1 MTGFL
6 EFVQLCFQPLNL
18 PFTVGLIGIFVYWTL
33 FIIGAVG
40 LEALDLDV
48 DLDTDI
54 DVDADVEI
62 AAELDADADVDVN
75 EMAANGPAFWISFL
89 RFFNVGD
96 VPMMIL
102 LSSFSFTTWAFSLL
116 YNSYFNDEGA
126 TWIALVCLIPNLVL
140 SMMIT
145 KIVTTPAKLLFKHA
159 TTGGEAPMKIV
170 GKTCIVTTGE
180 VTPTF
185 GQAQIQL
192 EDGPPVTLNVRCSE
206 EKSLVKGQEAVVI
219 DHDKDKNTYTVIPFN
234 LEN

>member
-6 EFVQLCFQPLNL
+6 EFVQLCFQPVNL
-18 PFTVGLIGIFVYWTL
+18 PFSVGLIGIFVYWTL

-54 DVDADVEI
+54 DVDADVDI
-62 AAELDADADVDVN
+62 GADLDADVDADVGD
-75 EMAANGPAFWISFL
+75 MPGNGPAFWISFL

-102 LSSFSFTTWAFSLL
+102 LSSFAFTAWAFSLL
-116 YNSYFNDEGA
+116 SNYYFNPGGA
-126 TWIALVCLIPNLVL
+126 AWLSLVFLIPNIVL
-140 SMMIT
+140 SMLIT
-145 KIVTTPAKLLFKHA
+145 KIVTTPVKHLFKHA
-159 TTGGEAPMKIV
+159 TAGGEAPMKIV

-180 VTPTF
+180 VTPAF

-192 EDGPPVTLNVRCSE
+192 DDGPPVTLNVRCSE
-206 EKSLVKGQEAVVI
+206 DVSLVKGQEAVVI
-219 DHDKDKNTYTVIPFN
+219 DHDEEKNTYQVIPFN
-234 LEN
+234 LED

>member
-6 EFVQLCFQPLNL
+6 EFVQLCFQPVNL
-18 PFTVGLIGIFVYWTL
+18 PFTVGLIGIFVYWLL

-48 DLDTDI
+48 DLDMDADLDADI
-54 DVDADVEI
+54 DVDV
-62 AAELDADADVDVN
+62 DADIEADAGD
-75 EMAANGPAFWISFL
+75 AIANGPAFWISFL

-102 LSSFSFTTWAFSLL
+102 LSSFAFSTWAFSLL
-116 YNSYFNDEGA
+116 GNYYLNPTG
-126 TWIALVCLIPNLVL
+126 TVWISLVCLLPNMVL
-140 SMMIT
+140 SLLIT
-145 KIVTTPAKLLFKHA
+145 KVVTTPVKHLFKHA
-159 TTGGEAPMKIV
+159 TAGGEAPMKIV
-170 GKTCIVTTGE
+170 GKTCLVTTGE

-206 EKSLVKGQEAVVI
+206 DKSLVKGQEAVVI
-219 DHDKDKNTYTVIPFN
+219 DHDEEKNTYRVIPFN
-234 LEN
+234 LED